1 MIRAVDS
8 DTLELQLSDV
18 HSLDVIRHPKG
29 RKYRVIFAEK
39 SGVQRRAFVDISFE
53 QALKL
58 AKFLANIDNGMKLI
72 DDPTPTDR
80 MPKLSPEDLEDV
92 RSRRVTLPIR
102 GRDLD
107 SEFDPG
113 DTLSDITRVM
123 SPEEI

>member
-1 MIRAVDS
+1 MIRAADS
-8 DTLELQLSDV
+8 DILELLLSDT
-18 HSLDVIRHPKG
+18 HSLDIIRHPKS
-29 RKYRVIFAEK
+29 RKYRLIFAEK
-39 SGVQRRAFVDISFE
+39 NGVQRRTFVDISFE

-80 MPKLSPEDLEDV
+80 MVKLSPEDLEDV
-92 RSRRVTLPIR
+92 RSRRVTLPLR

-123 SPEEI
+123 GPDEV